1 MFKIIY
7 SSVPVIV
14 GGPTNVTSGNTNGV
28 PASQSS
34 TGTSAQICLSLV
46 GDNSS
51 SSIPPV
57 DANKSPTSAFGNEDL
72 HEQPAPS
79 SSSSS
84 VLPTPVSTLAVC
96 FSTSDPVLV
105 PSNDS
110 RLPGSVGTIKREVGS
125 HHPPGEP
132 NATRIF
138 LEILLVLKTFCFPSP

>member
-1 MFKIIY
+1 MFKIVY
-7 SSVPVIV
+7 SSVSVIV
-14 GGPTNVTSGNTNGV
+14 GGPTNVTSENTNVV

-51 SSIPPV
+51 SLIPQV

-79 SSSSS
+79 SSSSL

-105 PSNDS
+105 PSYDS
-110 RLPGSVGTIKREVGS
+110 RPGSVGTIKREVGS

-138 LEILLVLKTFCFPSP
+138 LEILLVVKTFSLPSP